1 MNIAQKITPDA
12 AEPIADIRPHTEF
25 RNHILTVTVVSDDGR
40 PLLDRSAYER
50 LTATLRAAGDDDE
63 VRVVVLRGLD
73 GCFCLGGDLSEFL
86 DATKHSALIEAVTGM
101 FRTLAT
107 FPKPILAC
115 VDGDAVGVGCTI
127 LFHCDMVIASAKS
140 TFRVPFVDL
149 GLVPDAATSILAP
162 ERLGYAAA
170 FRFFCLGDTLTAAEA
185 KDLGLVAEIAP
196 ENAEA
201 NPDKWT
207 HSRARQLAKKPV
219 QALRQTRGLLR
230 GDGQHLVGRID
241 EEISLFHK
249 ALQDETTLRRLARI
263 ARLAA

>member
-1 MNIAQKITPDA
+1 MTMAPTTPTDVVEA
-12 AEPIADIRPHTEF
+12 GALARTEL
-25 RNHILTVTVVSDDGR
+25 RNHILTIAVASDDGR
-40 PLLDRSAYER
+40 PLLDRKAYDR
-50 LTATLRAAGDDDE
+50 LAATLRAAAEDDD
-63 VRVVVLRGLD
+63 VRVVVVRGLA

-86 DATKHSALIEAVTGM
+86 DQTKHAGLIEAVTGM

-127 LFHCDMVIASAKS
+127 LFHCDMVIASDRS

-162 ERLGYAAA
+162 ERMGYAAA
-170 FRFFCLGDTLTAAEA
+170 FRFFCLGDTLTADEA
-185 KDLGLVAEIAP
+185 KYLGIVAEIAAGSV
-196 ENAEA
+196 EERAYE
-201 NPDKWT
+201 
-207 HSRARQLAKKPV
+207 RARQLAKKPLE
-219 QALRQTRGLLR
+219 ALRQTRELLR
-230 GDGQHLVGRID
+230 GNGDDLCDRID

>member
-1 MNIAQKITPDA
+1 MNIAQKITPEA
-12 AEPIADIRPHTEF
+12 AEPIVYIRPQTEF

-40 PLLDRSAYER
+40 PLLDRGAYER
-50 LTATLRAAGDDDE
+50 LTAALRTAADDDE

-73 GCFCLGGDLSEFL
+73 GCFCLGGDLQEFL
-86 DATKHSALIEAVTGM
+86 DATKHSALIDAVTDM
-101 FRTLAT
+101 FKTLAT

-115 VDGDAVGVGCTI
+115 VAGDAVGVGCTI
-127 LFHCDMVIASAKS
+127 LFHCDMVIADETS

-170 FRFFCLGDTLTAAEA
+170 FRFFCLGDTLSADEA
-185 KDLGLVAEIAP
+185 KDLGLVAETATG
-196 ENAEA
+196 NAEER
-201 NPDKWT
+201 T
-207 HSRARQLAKKPV
+207 HRRARQLAKKPV
-219 QALRQTRGLLR
+219 EALRQTRELLR
-230 GDGQHLVGRID
+230 GDGRHLCDRID

-263 ARLAA
+263 ARMAA

>member
-1 MNIAQKITPDA
+1 MNIAQTFPPDA
-12 AEPIADIRPHTEF
+12 TAVDFRPHTEF
-25 RNHILTVTVVSDDGR
+25 RNHILTITVVAEDGR
-40 PLLDRSAYER
+40 PLLDRRAYDR
-50 LTATLRAAGDDDE
+50 LAATLRAAADDEE

-86 DATKHSALIEAVTGM
+86 DAAKHPALIEAVTGM
-101 FRTLAT
+101 FRALAT
-107 FPKPILAC
+107 FPKPLLAC

-127 LFHCDMVIASAKS
+127 LFHCDMVIASGHS

-170 FRFFCLGDTLTAAEA
+170 FRFFCLGDTLAATEA
-185 KDLGLVAEIAP
+185 CNLGLVSEIAP
-196 ENAEA
+196 EDAETRA
-201 NPDKWT
+201 YA
-207 HSRARQLAKKPV
+207 RARQLAKKPV
-219 QALRQTRGLLR
+219 QALRQTRELLR
-230 GDGQHLVGRID
+230 GDGYHLCDRID

-249 ALQDETTLRRLARI
+249 ALQDETTLRRLARV

>member
-1 MNIAQKITPDA
+1 MNIAHKIKPDA
-12 AEPIADIRPHTEF
+12 AEPIADIRPQTEF

-40 PLLDRSAYER
+40 PLLDRGAYER
-50 LTATLRAAGDDDE
+50 LTATLRAAADNDE

-86 DATKHSALIEAVTGM
+86 DAAKHPALIEAVTGM

-127 LFHCDMVIASAKS
+127 LFHCDMVIASEQS

-185 KDLGLVAEIAP
+185 KDLGLVAEIALQNP
-196 ENAEA
+196 EERAR
-201 NPDKWT
+201 
-207 HSRARQLAKKPV
+207 SRARQLAKKPV
-219 QALRQTRGLLR
+219 QALRLTRGLLR
-230 GDGQHLVGRID
+230 GDGQHLVDRID

>member
-1 MNIAQKITPDA
+1 MNIAQTFMPGATEVKG
-12 AEPIADIRPHTEF
+12 DIPPHTEF
-25 RNHILTVTVVSDDGR
+25 RNHILTVTVASDDGR
-40 PLLDRSAYER
+40 PLLDRRAYDR
-50 LTATLRAAGDDDE
+50 LAATLRAAAEDAE
-63 VRVVVLRGLD
+63 TRVVVLRGLS

-86 DATKHSALIEAVTGM
+86 DATKHAALIEAVTGM

-127 LFHCDMVIASAKS
+127 LFHCDMVIASGQS

-196 ENAEA
+196 ENAEVNA
-201 NPDKWT
+201 EQWT
-207 HSRARQLAKKPV
+207 HSRARQLARKPV
-219 QALRQTRGLLR
+219 EALRQTRGLLR
-230 GDGQHLVGRID
+230 GDGRHLVDRID
-241 EEISLFHK
+241 EEIELFHK

-263 ARLAA
+263 ARKAA

>member
-1 MNIAQKITPDA
+1 MNIAQKIVPDA
-12 AEPIADIRPHTEF
+12 AGTSADIGPHAEF

-40 PLLDRSAYER
+40 PLLDRPAYDR
-50 LTATLRAAGDDDE
+50 LAATLRTAADDDE

-86 DATKHSALIEAVTGM
+86 DATKHAALIEAVTGM

-115 VDGDAVGVGCTI
+115 VDGDAIGVGCTI
-127 LFHCDMVIASAKS
+127 LFHCDMVIASSKS

-162 ERLGYAAA
+162 ERMGYAAA
-170 FRFFCLGDTLTAAEA
+170 FRFFCLGDTLSAAEA
-185 KDLGLVAEIAP
+185 KDLGLVAETTAENP
-196 ENAEA
+196 EER
-201 NPDKWT
+201 T
-207 HSRARQLAKKPV
+207 RSRARQLAKKPV
-219 QALRQTRGLLR
+219 EALRQTRELLR
-230 GDGQHLVGRID
+230 RDGQHLCDRID
-241 EEISLFHK
+241 EEIQLFHK

-263 ARLAA
+263 ARMAA

>member
-1 MNIAQKITPDA
+1 MNIAQKFPPDA
-12 AEPIADIRPHTEF
+12 AAIGLRPHTEF
-25 RNHILTVTVVSDDGR
+25 RNHILTVTVAAEDGR
-40 PLLDRSAYER
+40 PLLDRGAYDR
-50 LTATLRAAGDDDE
+50 LAATLRAAAEDEE
-63 VRVVVLRGLD
+63 VRVVILRGLD

-86 DATKHSALIEAVTGM
+86 DATKHAGLIEAVTGM

-107 FPKPILAC
+107 FSKPLLAC

-127 LFHCDMVIASAKS
+127 LFHCDMVIASAQS

-170 FRFFCLGDTLTAAEA
+170 FRFFCLGDTLAAAEA
-185 KDLGLVAEIAP
+185 RDLGLVAEIAP
-196 ENAEA
+196 GNTGQNAE
-201 NPDKWT
+201 DWT
-207 HSRARQLAKKPV
+207 FSRARQLAKKPV
-219 QALRQTRGLLR
+219 EALRQTRGLLR
-230 GDGQHLVGRID
+230 GDGNDLCDRID
-241 EEISLFHK
+241 KEISLFHK

>member
-1 MNIAQKITPDA
+1 MNIAQTFPSN
-12 AEPIADIRPHTEF
+12 PTVTSRRPHTEF
-25 RNHILTVTVVSDDGR
+25 RNHILTVTVAAEDGR
-40 PLLDRSAYER
+40 PLLDRSAYDR
-50 LTATLRAAGDDDE
+50 LAATLRAAADDDE

-73 GCFCLGGDLSEFL
+73 GCFCLGGDISEFL
-86 DATKHSALIEAVTGM
+86 DATKHAALIEAVTGM

-107 FPKPILAC
+107 FPKPLLAC
-115 VDGDAVGVGCTI
+115 VEGDAVGVGCTI
-127 LFHCDMVIASAKS
+127 LFHCDMVIASDQS

-185 KDLGLVAEIAP
+185 KDLGLVAEIAVESP
-196 ENAEA
+196 QARA
-201 NPDKWT
+201 

-219 QALRQTRGLLR
+219 EALRQTRELLR
-230 GDGQHLVGRID
+230 GDGRHLCDRID
-241 EEISLFHK
+241 EEISLFHR

-263 ARLAA
+263 ARLVA

>member
-1 MNIAQKITPDA
+1 MNIAQKITPEA
-12 AEPIADIRPHTEF
+12 AEPIADTRPQTEF
-25 RNHILTVTVVSDDGR
+25 RSHILTVTVVSDDGR
-40 PLLDRSAYER
+40 PLLDRGAYER
-50 LTATLRAAGDDDE
+50 LTATLRAAADDDQ

-86 DATKHSALIEAVTGM
+86 DATKHPPLIQAVTGM

-127 LFHCDMVIASAKS
+127 LFHCDMVIASGQS

-185 KDLGLVAEIAP
+185 KDLGLVAEIALENP
-196 ENAEA
+196 EERA
-201 NPDKWT
+201 

-230 GDGQHLVGRID
+230 DDGQLLVDRID

>member
-1 MNIAQKITPDA
+1 MNIAQSFPPDTPGTS
-12 AEPIADIRPHTEF
+12 IRPHTEF
-25 RNHILTVTVVSDDGR
+25 RSHILTVTVVAEDGR
-40 PLLDRSAYER
+40 PLLDRGAYDR
-50 LTATLRAAGDDDE
+50 LTATLRAAADDEE

-86 DATKHSALIEAVTGM
+86 DATKHAALIEAVTGM

-107 FPKPILAC
+107 FPKPLLAC

-170 FRFFCLGDTLTAAEA
+170 FRFFCLGDTLSAAEA

-196 ENAEA
+196 EKAGE
-201 NPDKWT
+201 WT

-219 QALRQTRGLLR
+219 EALRQTRGLLR
-230 GDGQHLVGRID
+230 GDRRHLCDRID

>member
-1 MNIAQKITPDA
+1 MNIAQSFPVHA
-12 AEPIADIRPHTEF
+12 ASAAARPSTEF
-25 RNHILTVTVVSDDGR
+25 RNHILTITVAADDGR
-40 PLLDRSAYER
+40 PLLDRKAYDR
-50 LTATLRAAGDDDE
+50 LAATLRGAAEDDE
-63 VRVVVLRGLD
+63 VRVVVLRGLA

-86 DATKHSALIEAVTGM
+86 DSSKHAPLIRAVTDL

-115 VDGDAVGVGCTI
+115 VDGDSVGVGCTI
-127 LFHCDMVIASAKS
+127 LFHCDMVIASQAS

-170 FRFFCLGDTLTAAEA
+170 FRFFCLGDTLKAEEA
-185 KDLGLVAEIAP
+185 CRLGLVAEVA
-196 ENAEA
+196 AESA
-201 NPDKWT
+201 EEQT
-207 HSRARQLAKKPV
+207 FARARQLAKKPV
-219 QALRQTRGLLR
+219 EALRQTRLLMR
-230 GDGQHLVGRID
+230 GDGRHLCDRID

>member
-1 MNIAQKITPDA
+1 MNIAQTFSPDA
-12 AEPIADIRPHTEF
+12 AAVSIRPHTEF
-25 RNHILTVTVVSDDGR
+25 RNHILTVTVAAEDGR
-40 PLLDRSAYER
+40 PLLDRGAYDR
-50 LTATLRAAGDDDE
+50 LAATLRSAADDEE

-73 GCFCLGGDLSEFL
+73 GCFCLGGDFSEFL
-86 DATKHSALIEAVTGM
+86 DASKHVALIEAVTGM

-107 FPKPILAC
+107 FPKPLLAC

-127 LFHCDMVIASAKS
+127 LFHCDMVIASGQS

-170 FRFFCLGDTLTAAEA
+170 FRFFCLGDTLRAAEA
-185 KDLGLVAEIAP
+185 RDLGLVSEIAM
-196 ENAEA
+196 ENAEEWA
-201 NPDKWT
+201 F
-207 HSRARQLAKKPV
+207 SRARQLAKKPV
-219 QALRQTRGLLR
+219 EALRQTRGLLR
-230 GDGQHLVGRID
+230 GDGHHLCDRID

-263 ARLAA
+263 ARLVA

>member
-1 MNIAQKITPDA
+1 MNIAQSLAPGA
-12 AEPIADIRPHTEF
+12 AATSLRPHTEF
-25 RNHILTVTVVSDDGR
+25 RNHILTVTVAAEDGR
-40 PLLDRSAYER
+40 PLLDRGAYDR
-50 LTATLRAAGDDDE
+50 LAATLRSAADDE
-63 VRVVVLRGLD
+63 QVRVVVLRGLD

-86 DATKHSALIEAVTGM
+86 DATKHAGLIRAVTDM

-107 FPKPILAC
+107 FPKPLLAC

-127 LFHCDMVIASAKS
+127 LFHCDMVIASAQS

-170 FRFFCLGDTLTAAEA
+170 FRFFCLGDTLAAAEA
-185 KDLGLVAEIAP
+185 RDLGLVAEIA
-196 ENAEA
+196 AESA
-201 NPDKWT
+201 EDWT
-207 HSRARQLAKKPV
+207 FCRARQLAKKPV
-219 QALRQTRGLLR
+219 EALRQTRGLLR
-230 GDGQHLVGRID
+230 RDGNDLCDRID

>member
-1 MNIAQKITPDA
+1 MNIAQKFPPDA
-12 AEPIADIRPHTEF
+12 TAIGLRSHTEF
-25 RNHILTVTVVSDDGR
+25 RNHILTVTVAAEDGR
-40 PLLDRSAYER
+40 PLLDRGAYDR
-50 LTATLRAAGDDDE
+50 LTATLRAAADDEE

-86 DATKHSALIEAVTGM
+86 DATKHQGLIEAVTGM

-107 FPKPILAC
+107 FPKPLLAC
-115 VDGDAVGVGCTI
+115 VGGDAVGVGCTI
-127 LFHCDMVIASAKS
+127 LFHCDMVIASAQS

-196 ENAEA
+196 QISATVEE
-201 NPDKWT
+201 WT
-207 HSRARQLAKKPV
+207 FSRARQLAKKPV
-219 QALRQTRGLLR
+219 EALRQTRGLLR
-230 GDGQHLVGRID
+230 GDGNLLVDRID
-241 EEISLFHK
+241 QEIMLFHK

>member
-1 MNIAQKITPDA
+1 MTIAQTFPSDA
-12 AEPIADIRPHTEF
+12 PAVDLRPHTEF
-25 RNHILTVTVVSDDGR
+25 RNHILTVTVVAEDGR
-40 PLLDRSAYER
+40 PLLDRGAYDR
-50 LTATLRAAGDDDE
+50 LAATLRSAADDEE

-86 DATKHSALIEAVTGM
+86 DAAKHPALIEAVTGM
-101 FRTLAT
+101 FRALAT
-107 FPKPILAC
+107 FPKPLLAC

-127 LFHCDMVIASAKS
+127 LFHCDMVIASSQS

-170 FRFFCLGDTLTAAEA
+170 FRFFCLGDTLAAAEA
-185 KDLGLVAEIAP
+185 CNLGLVSEIAP
-196 ENAEA
+196 ENAELRA
-201 NPDKWT
+201 YA
-207 HSRARQLAKKPV
+207 RARQLAKKPV
-219 QALRQTRGLLR
+219 QALRQTRELLR
-230 GDGQHLVGRID
+230 GDGHHLCDRID

-249 ALQDETTLRRLARI
+249 ALQDETTLRRLARV